1 MARMTPPAYP
11 GEPRAR
17 SRRALIVVAVL
28 LLPVLVL
35 FACYL
40 GYRLKNSSAVSRLE
54 KQARGRGEPL
64 TLAELEA
71 KLPQVADGENAA
83 VALLDLWKSEE
94 PEFWQAFLDGTRPL
108 PKHQRTPV
116 DPKVPMYGLKGEKVT
131 RTKAMSAA
139 GLAAGEAYLKSKA
152 AHLQKVREALRRPQC
167 RFPLNITEGFQAL
180 LPHLSVMKEE
190 AQLFRLEAAVAT
202 ERGEVDMAITA
213 LTNAARTGQLL
224 AEEPFLISQLVRLAD
239 LSMALL
245 GTEHLL
251 SRRDLTAAQ
260 LGRLEAMFAQM
271 SAADG
276 LGRSY
281 LGERATALSMF
292 DKSARSLAQLAQ
304 TEDAGDALVS
314 DAGERAG
321 KGLMSA
327 LGLAGADKRLMLET
341 FDEALRDVEKE
352 TPEVVA
358 RRVTLFEEA
367 TSKARGF
374 PPKIYTGLL
383 LPAMSKVGNRFATYE
398 ARRRAALTA
407 LAVERYRLA
416 NKGTLPQNLE
426 ALVPRFLPEVPLDP
440 YDGQAL
446 RYRRAGKGYV
456 IYSVG
461 SDLADNDGLERPPN
475 ATPKQHYDDTF
486 TVER

>member
-1 MARMTPPAYP
+1 MNPPEYP
-11 GEPRAR
+11 VERRAR
-17 SRRALIVVAVL
+17 SRRWLIVLAVVM
-28 LLPVLVL
+28 LPLVVL

-40 GYRLKNSSAVSRLE
+40 GYRLKNSSAVTRLE
-54 KQARGRGEPL
+54 KLAHARGEPVS
-64 TLAELEA
+64 LAEVEA
-71 KLPQVADGENAA
+71 KLPQVADEDNAA
-83 VALLDLWKSEE
+83 VAVLELWKSEE
-94 PEFWQAFLDGTRPL
+94 PEFWQAFLDGTRPM
-108 PKHQRTPV
+108 PKRKIVSV
-116 DPKVPMYGLKGEKVT
+116 DPKIPIVGMSGEKAS

-139 GLAAGEAYLKSKA
+139 GLAAGEAHLKAKA

-167 RFPLNITEGFQAL
+167 RFPLRITEGFQAL
-180 LPHLSVMKEE
+180 LPHLSVLKGE

-202 ERGEVDMAITA
+202 ERGEVDVAITA

-239 LSMALL
+239 LSIALL

-281 LGERATALSMF
+281 LGERATALSVF

-304 TEDAGDALVS
+304 TEDAGDAVVS
-314 DAGERAG
+314 DMGQRAG

-352 TPEVVA
+352 SPEVVA
-358 RRVTLFEEA
+358 RRAALFEEA
-367 TSKARGF
+367 TMKARGL
-374 PPKIYTGLL
+374 PPKIFSGMLL
-383 LPAMSKVGNRFATYE
+383 AALSKVGNRFATFE
-398 ARRRAALTA
+398 ARRRAGLAA

-416 NKGTLPQNLE
+416 NKGSLPQNLE
-426 ALVPRFLPEVPLDP
+426 ALAPRYLPEVPLDP
-440 YDGQAL
+440 LDGQAL
-446 RYRRAGKGYV
+446 RYRRVGKGYV

-461 SDLADNDGLERPPN
+461 TDLEDNDGLERPPN
-475 ATPKQHYDDTF
+475 ATGKDRYDDTF